1 MSGGLWSAAHVSIK
15 EVELSSAAIFH
26 ERKPDCLRVLAQ
38 AFQSTTH
45 QLDVGISQSI
55 TDLLV
60 GFILKRLRG
69 MSEWFQENDVNVEIF
84 CRYGWNL
91 SSVSRF
97 VRKIS
102 LAQFGFLLPAGIWN
116 ARRRWHWSLG
126 CASRD
131 ASEFINIYIYIIYL
145 I

>member
-1 MSGGLWSAAHVSIK
+1 MFQCQAVFEVQPMFPSRRWNFQALRYFMNGNLIACVSWHRHSGPPHI
-15 EVELSSAAIFH
+15 
-26 ERKPDCLRVLAQ
+26 
-38 AFQSTTH
+38 

-69 MSEWFQENDVNVEIF
+69 MSGGFQENHAEIF

-126 CASRD
+126 CAARD
-131 ASEFINIYIYIIYL
+131 ASEFINIYNL

>member
-45 QLDVGISQSI
+45 QLWRRNLSKYHRSPCWVHFETTARDVRMIPR
-55 TDLLV
+55 
-60 GFILKRLRG
+60 K
-69 MSEWFQENDVNVEIF
+69 WYVNVEIF

-102 LAQFGFLLPAGIWN
+102 LAQFGFFCFPPGFGTQEGGGTGVLVALLEMLP
-116 ARRRWHWSLG
+116 S
-126 CASRD
+126 S
-131 ASEFINIYIYIIYL
+131 STYIYYII
-145 I
+145 